1 MEYRVFDKKKKRWVD
16 KVFMTPDGDLL
27 KSDKSVLG
35 WTKPTFMSENRYVYQ
50 KSIGLSDKNNKMVY
64 IGDYLEA
71 EVANDR
77 VVRGMVTYAE
87 ELSAYII
94 LCFDSDEYFTLGTEI
109 CKYIKIVGNVFDKPF
124 D

>member
-27 KSDKSVLG
+27 KSDKYVLG

-50 KSIGLSDKNNKMVY
+50 KSIGLSDKNDKMVY
-64 IGDYLEA
+64 VGDYLDA

-109 CKYIKIVGNVFDKPF
+109 CKHIKIVGNVFDKPF